1 MTYERNLSQILLW
14 ECKIYSS
21 NISYGIAK
29 HETMWKI
36 SQSDNINK
44 VLKTYVM
51 MLNDL
56 MIMFMSLSLILLALS
71 LLTAHNWDIKSL
83 ILKINLLCTHNGE

>member
-1 MTYERNLSQILLW
+1 MRVQ
-14 ECKIYSS
+14 KIYSS
-21 NISYGIAK
+21 NISRDIAK

-36 SQSDNINK
+36 LKSNDINE

-56 MIMFMSLSLILLALS
+56 MIMFMSLSLILLALR
-71 LLTAHNWDIKSL
+71 LLTTHNWDLKSWF
-83 ILKINLLCTHNGE
+83 